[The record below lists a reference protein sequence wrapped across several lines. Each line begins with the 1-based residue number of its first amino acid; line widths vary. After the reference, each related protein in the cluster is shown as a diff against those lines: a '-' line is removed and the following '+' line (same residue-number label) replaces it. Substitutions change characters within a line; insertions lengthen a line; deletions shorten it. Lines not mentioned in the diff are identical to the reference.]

1 MLRGWFD
8 AFRVDGGPTLY
19 SNANRTPVVEDIRN
33 ILIYVTFSTLFIAF
47 LLIFPGIRKEETN
60 SYDHKLMAAVS
71 RAPVL
76 APLKTPRVE
85 EAEALKI
92 GQGSISSRRRV
103 VEV

>member
-47 LLIFPGIRKEETN
+47 LLIFPGIRKERFSTLITVTT
-60 SYDHKLMAAVS
+60 SLIVGATILCKY
-71 RAPVL
+71 
-76 APLKTPRVE
+76 
-85 EAEALKI
+85 
-92 GQGSISSRRRV
+92 
-103 VEV
+103 